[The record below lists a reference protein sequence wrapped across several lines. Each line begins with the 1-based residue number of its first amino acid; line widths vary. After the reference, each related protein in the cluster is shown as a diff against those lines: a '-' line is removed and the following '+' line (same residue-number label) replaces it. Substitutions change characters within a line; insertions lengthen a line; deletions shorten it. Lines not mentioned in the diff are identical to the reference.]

1 MRNIVIGTF
10 LFVLWIY
17 FWIKIHEPEVE
28 YNDTPPAPAVL
39 IDLDSIKSRGKLI
52 ALTRYNANS
61 FFIYRGRAMG
71 FEYELLQLFA
81 RELGVELEMRIPRTQ
96 DSLFILLENGGGDLI
111 AANLAVTTE
120 KSESILF
127 SSHFNTMRQVLV
139 QRLPDNFRF
148 MNERQ
153 RRAALVQDPI
163 DLIGKTVTVPANSA
177 FHHRLINLSREIGG
191 EIIVNP
197 TDIHDADEL
206 IAMVSRG
213 EIEYTIAYENSAE
226 LEKSFYRNI
235 DVSVAISFPQRVAWG
250 FRHDSPQLAAAAD
263 EWISRFRANN
273 NPTFNVI
280 FNRYYRNPS
289 FHNARRSSQFYV
301 LETGAISPYDALFK
315 KHEKPPLIPWTL
327 LASIAYQE
335 SRFDHSAVSWMGAQG
350 LMQVMPGTALD
361 MGFEDVVSCVE
372 NNIRAGVRYLE
383 FVHRHFWQ
391 DMQDTS
397 EMIKFMLASYNAG
410 PGHVRDAQRLA
421 ESLGL
426 DPNIWDDNVAPTIRK
441 LSNPEYFYRPE
452 VRHGFCR
459 GDEPFFYVR
468 EVLARQRMYEG
479 ILDAMATRRA
489 SEGVGGL

>member
-1 MRNIVIGTF
+1 MRNLVIAVSIF
-10 LFVLWIY
+10 LAWVF
-17 FWIKIHEPEVE
+17 FWLIEQEADKEYQKLPEKPRVE
-28 YNDTPPAPAVL
+28 
-39 IDLDSIKSRGKLI
+39 IDLDSIKRRGKLI

-81 RELGVELEMRIPRTQ
+81 RELGVELEMRIPRTH

-111 AANLAVTTE
+111 AANLPVVSE
-120 KSESILF
+120 KNDQILF
-127 SSHFNTMRQVLV
+127 SQHHNTMRQVLV
-139 QRLPDNFRF
+139 QRHPDNFRF
-148 MNERQ
+148 MNARQ
-153 RRAALVQDPI
+153 RAEALIQDPI
-163 DLIGKTVTVPANSA
+163 ELIGRTINVPANSA
-177 FHHRLINLSREIGG
+177 FHHRLENLSREIGG
-191 EIIVNP
+191 EIIINP
-197 TDIHDADEL
+197 TNIETDEL

-213 EIEYTIAYENSAE
+213 EIEFTIAYENSAQ
-226 LEKSFYRNI
+226 LEQSFYRNI
-235 DVSVAISFPQRVAWG
+235 DVSVAVSFPQRVAWG
-250 FRHDSPQLAAAAD
+250 FRHSSPELVAAAN
-263 EWISRFRANN
+263 EWIGKLRANN
-273 NPTFNVI
+273 NPVYNVI
-280 FNRYYRNPS
+280 FNRYYRNSS
-289 FHNARRSSQFYV
+289 FHNARRSSRFYV
-301 LETGAISPYDALFK
+301 LETGVISPYDALFK
-315 KHEKPPLIPWTL
+315 KHERPPLIPWTL

-350 LMQVMPGTALD
+350 LMQIMPATGVD

-383 FVHRHFWQ
+383 FVHRHFWR

-421 ESLGL
+421 ASLGK
-426 DPNIWDDNVAPTIRK
+426 DPKIWDDNVADAIRK

-479 ILDAMATRRA
+479 ILDAMAARRA
-489 SEGVGGL
+489 AESETN